1 MRKNGERDRSRAKTS
16 LARSKSVGNLQTSA
30 GSIGAMKA
38 LFESKAA
45 TQNKV
50 KSSFRAI
57 SSPSSYKA
65 ADVMQVMNGAV
76 EEVKRPAEKPKT
88 HIPADAPVNDAK
100 QDQLPQKVKSPF
112 ITPNG
117 LCVE

>member
-1 MRKNGERDRSRAKTS
+1 MRKNGERERSQAKTS
-16 LARSKSVGNLQTSA
+16 LARSKSVGNLQASA

-57 SSPSSYKA
+57 SSPSSCKA
-65 ADVMQVMNGAV
+65 ADDGAA
-76 EEVKRPAEKPKT
+76 EEVKRPAEKPKP
-88 HIPADAPVNDAK
+88 HIPAAAPVNDLK
-100 QDQLPQKVKSPF
+100 QDQLPQKV
-112 ITPNG
+112 N
-117 LCVE
+117 